1 MSKKKPSS
9 PAAKPEA
16 LFDRVATILEQ
27 ARGNVVRAVNTN
39 MVHAYWLIG
48 REIVMELQGGEERAE
63 YGKRVIQDLSA
74 RLNARFGKGYST
86 EKLQFIRKFYLTYRE
101 RFEIPFPLGT
111 ELSARQIPFPPG
123 TNSGKAQIVHP
134 LGAQFTD
141 PAILHPPGGESA
153 MSTKNSPL
161 GSQSALAFS
170 PQLTWSHYRALM
182 RVENPEVRDFYEREA
197 IEGGWDK
204 RTLERNLMEIGAF
217 LFRTN
222 GAIHESLGRR
232 PRCRDQSQIQ
242 ALKGRPNRRRPYA
255 APSGLGKTCTMIPR
269 ALPWAGIDRPVGAG
283 LIETYLEERK
293 HDA

>member
-1 MSKKKPSS
+1 MSKKKQNA
-9 PAAKPEA
+9 PAENPDA
-16 LFDRVATILEQ
+16 LFDRVAQILEQ

-48 REIVMELQGGEERAE
+48 REIVQELQGGEERAE
-63 YGKRVIQDLSA
+63 YGKRVIQDLSVQ
-74 RLNARFGKGYST
+74 LNARFGKGFSI
-86 EKLQFIRKFYLTYRE
+86 EKLQFIRKFYLAYRE

-111 ELSARQIPFPPG
+111 ELGVRQIPFPPG

-134 LGAQFTD
+134 PGAQFTES
-141 PAILHPPGGESA
+141 AIIHPPGGELA
-153 MSTKNSPL
+153 LSTKSSPL

-182 RVENPEVRDFYEREA
+182 RVDNLEVRDFYEREA

-242 ALKGRPNRRRPYA
+242 ALKGRPNRRRPYD
-255 APSGLGKTCTMIPR
+255 AP
-269 ALPWAGIDRPVGAG
+269 
-283 LIETYLEERK
+283 
-293 HDA
+293 